1 MSFQDAVVGDGLARI
16 AALAERAKGMQDA
29 LNEAGADGTGPA
41 GLATVRVGF
50 NGELEEL
57 TIEPRAMRLDSESL
71 AQEIIGAYEEAL
83 SASRERI
90 TELLGELMEDEEL
103 AMLVTPGNE
112 AALGTVTE
120 QAIKETMAKVESATG
135 RVRAQF

>member
-135 RVRAQF
+135 RMRAQF

>member
-90 TELLGELMEDEEL
+90 TELLGELMEEL

-135 RVRAQF
+135 RMRAQF

>member
-1 MSFQDAVVGDGLARI
+1 MGIEDAIAGDAFARI

-29 LNEAGADGTGPA
+29 LSRTGATAEGPA

-57 TIEPRAMRLDSESL
+57 TIDPRAMRLDSESL

-83 SASRERI
+83 GESRERMSG
-90 TELLGELMEDEEL
+90 LLGELMGDDDL
-103 AMLVTPGNE
+103 GLLMTPGNHD
-112 AALGTVTE
+112 ALASVTE
-120 QAIKETMAKVESATG
+120 RSINEAVADVRSATEKLRG
-135 RVRAQF
+135 KF